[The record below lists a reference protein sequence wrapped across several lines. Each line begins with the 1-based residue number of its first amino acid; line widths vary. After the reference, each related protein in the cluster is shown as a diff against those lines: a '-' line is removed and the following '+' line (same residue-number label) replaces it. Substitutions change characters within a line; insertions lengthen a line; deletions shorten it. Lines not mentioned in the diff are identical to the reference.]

1 VKTENLQ
8 CDNDKPFSS
17 GGLPAYN
24 ASCFNKTYTVKSS
37 FWETILR

>member
-17 GGLPAYN
+17 GGLLAYHP
-24 ASCFNKTYTVKSS
+24 SCFN
-37 FWETILR
+37 I